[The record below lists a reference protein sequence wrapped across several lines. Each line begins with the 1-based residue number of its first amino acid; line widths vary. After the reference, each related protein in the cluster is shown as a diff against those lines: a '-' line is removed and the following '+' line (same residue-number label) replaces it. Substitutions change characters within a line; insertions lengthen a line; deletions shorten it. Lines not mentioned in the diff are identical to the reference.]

1 MQTHLFPSLPISPHL
16 SPSLAGC
23 GGGGEAGTARR
34 GVGGSVAPLVDAHEA
49 LLDPHGR
56 RLRRSGELEPPLC
69 PLAPGRDTSA
79 SATRPRHVRDTSAT
93 RPAGEHRADLRLWAA
108 CIRGA
113 RTEMGEA
120 WGRYGGDV
128 GEMWGRGRCGGDMEE
143 AWRRYGGDVGE
154 MWLQPPLPPRLSSR
168 LPIGRGGALPWLPAA
183 QNLPHRAAGAALAR
197 GDARQH
203 GDGSAAR
210 QRGPMA
216 GVGGARETWRTV
228 LTLASPWR
236 PFLNFPGVCRGRRF
250 PHARRADG
258 GVPRRAA
265 RVLRAHQAHH
275 RPRPSPVRR
284 ARLERRPKAVTV

>member
-1 MQTHLFPSLPISPHL
+1 MRAARARLADRGGAVEDPHPRCHPSPPPHAGARL
-16 SPSLAGC
+16 LGAARPAGHAARVARRRGC
-23 GGGGEAGTARR
+23 GGGGAAGAARR

-56 RLRRSGELEPPLC
+56 RLRRSGE
-69 PLAPGRDTSA
+69 
-79 SATRPRHVRDTSAT
+79 
-93 RPAGEHRADLRLWAA
+93 HRADLRLWAA
-108 CIRGA
+108 CIR
-113 RTEMGEA
+113 
-120 WGRYGGDV
+120 
-128 GEMWGRGRCGGDMEE
+128 
-143 AWRRYGGDVGE
+143 
-154 MWLQPPLPPRLSSR
+154 
-168 LPIGRGGALPWLPAA
+168 GRGGALPWLPAA

-216 GVGGARETWRTV
+216 GVGG
-228 LTLASPWR
+228 
-236 PFLNFPGVCRGRRF
+236 VCRGRRF
-250 PHARRADG
+250 PHARRADD

-275 RPRPSPVRR
+275 RPRPSPARR